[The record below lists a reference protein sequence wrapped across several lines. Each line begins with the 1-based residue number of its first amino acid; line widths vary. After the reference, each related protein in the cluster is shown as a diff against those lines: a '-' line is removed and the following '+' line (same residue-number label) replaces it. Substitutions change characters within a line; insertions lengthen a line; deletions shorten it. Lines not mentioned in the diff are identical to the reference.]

1 MLVGSPPNEEEED
14 DDVSAGMRVVPEA
27 EDD

>member
-1 MLVGSPPNEEEED
+1 MLVGTPPNEEEED
-14 DDVSAGMRVVPEA
+14 DDVSARMRVVPEA